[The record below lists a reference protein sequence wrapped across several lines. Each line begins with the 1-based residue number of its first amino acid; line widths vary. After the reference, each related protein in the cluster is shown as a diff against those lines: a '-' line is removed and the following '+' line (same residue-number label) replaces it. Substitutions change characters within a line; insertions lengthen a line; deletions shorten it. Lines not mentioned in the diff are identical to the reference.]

1 MRFQKQHPPLRR
13 TLRLKRF
20 RGGKSTFFLGRL
32 CCLIVSLVVG
42 FFLLTGSHTW
52 IQIRTAKSERATI
65 VSLPIALSTFF
76 GFESSISS
84 ARSADISSREQSHQL
99 PAWIENYLDFH
110 TKTRQ
115 RFPGSRIFTDPDAPG
130 ILLRTCLGLCGGL
143 NDRIGQLPWDLYLA
157 NQTNRI
163 LLMHWHR
170 PVAIEEFL
178 VPNIL
183 DWSVPR
189 DIPGFFPQ
197 KQNEVR
203 VPRETM
209 KYVRA
214 YKSLFE
220 GYDESQPE
228 TEFWQRDLDESLK
241 RANGE
246 WKSIKILRHRVLGH
260 INEAELE
267 RRLLALGEDDMIH
280 DTPSFGMIFRLF
292 FRPSPG
298 VGRALDAAYKE
309 LQLSP
314 GMYSAV
320 HCRVRHP
327 KATPKDVHVKGKNE
341 DYTADKTGLPWDG
354 EMRKFAIQTATRAI
368 RCAEKY
374 FHNDD
379 PIYFFS
385 DSNDLVRY
393 MAHEL
398 SDPQFVTANASIF
411 RESPTDAAALEVARR
426 RSIVSR
432 SDDSENAHID
442 KQKGRDPLA
451 YYSTFVDLCIAIQAR
466 CLAYGVGYYAVL
478 ATKIS
483 GISCK
488 VLYQEEQ
495 WGGSEYKKQTA
506 PVCELPS

>member
-1 MRFQKQHPPLRR
+1 
-13 TLRLKRF
+13 
-20 RGGKSTFFLGRL
+20 LG
-32 CCLIVSLVVG
+32 
-42 FFLLTGSHTW
+42 
-52 IQIRTAKSERATI
+52 
-65 VSLPIALSTFF
+65 
-76 GFESSISS
+76 
-84 ARSADISSREQSHQL
+84 
-99 PAWIENYLDFH
+99 Y
-110 TKTRQ
+110 
-115 RFPGSRIFTDPDAPG
+115 
-130 ILLRTCLGLCGGL
+130 CGGL

-163 LLMHWHR
+163 LLMHWHL
-170 PVAIEEFL
+170 PAAIEEFL

-183 DWSVPR
+183 DWSVPQ
-189 DIPGFFPQ
+189 DIPGFSPQ
-197 KQNEVR
+197 NKSLLR
-203 VPRETM
+203 VSRETILHM
-209 KYVRA
+209 RA

-220 GYDESQPE
+220 GYREARPR
-228 TEFWQRDLDESLK
+228 TEFWQHDLDESLK

-246 WKSIKILRHRVLGH
+246 WKSIKLLRHRILGH

-298 VGRALDAAYKE
+298 VATALDLAYKE
-309 LQLSP
+309 LQLSA

-327 KATPKDVHVKGKNE
+327 KATPKHVNVKGKNE
-341 DYTADKTGLPWDG
+341 SLPADMSGLPWVG
-354 EMRKFAIQTATRAI
+354 ETRKFAIQTATRAI

-398 SDPQFVTANASIF
+398 SDAQFVMANTSIF

-432 SDDSENAHID
+432 SDDSENIHID
-442 KQKGRDPLA
+442 RQNGLDPPA
-451 YYSTFVDLCIAIQAR
+451 YFSAFVDLFIAIQAR

-495 WGGSEYKKQTA
+495 WGGSEYKKETA
-506 PVCELPS
+506 QVCELPS